1 MLDPSGGQEMI
12 KLRRDATIFGREKG
26 DIILDDIE
34 TSSTHCQ
41 VVHIRGEY
49 FVFDMNSTNGTY
61 VNNQKILKH
70 KLEPGDV
77 VNMGTTQFRFAME
90 AAANVG
96 HIATIFKRKE
106 EPQLKDHRTSVVD
119 SLIETELSTA
129 VNNTQIHLEVIYH
142 DGGGEDFTLNQR
154 VIYLGRASSFGKFD
168 KDPEISRKHLLV
180 KLNDSGEIFIEDQGS
195 TNGTTLNGQAI
206 QGMHQ
211 ITPSDVVQIGL
222 TKIRVRAIE
231 AAA

>member
-1 MLDPSGGQEMI
+1 MI

-26 DIILDDIE
+26 DIVLDDAE

-49 FVFDMNSTNGTY
+49 FVFDMNSTNGTF

-70 KLEPGDV
+70 QLQPGDV
-77 VNMGTTQFRFAME
+77 ISIGSTKFRFAME
-90 AAANVG
+90 EAACVG
-96 HIATIFKRKE
+96 HIATIFRRKDGT
-106 EPQLKDHRTSVVD
+106 LVKDHKTSVVD
-119 SLIETELSTA
+119 SLIETELSTS
-129 VNNTQIHLEVIYH
+129 VSNTQIFLEVVYH
-142 DGGGEDFTLNQR
+142 DGNSEDFTLNQR

-168 KDPEISRKHLLV
+168 KDPEISRKHLLI

-195 TNGTTLNGQAI
+195 TNGTTLNGQTI

-211 ITPSDVVQIGL
+211 VSPGDVVQIGL
-222 TKIRVRAIE
+222 TKIRARPLL

>member
-1 MLDPSGGQEMI
+1 MI

-26 DIILDDIE
+26 DIILDDAE

-41 VVHIRGEY
+41 VVHIRGDY
-49 FVFDMNSTNGTY
+49 FVFDMNSTNGTF

-70 KLEPGDV
+70 QLQAGDILTL
-77 VNMGTTQFRFAME
+77 GGTQFRFAME
-90 AAANVG
+90 EASNVG
-96 HIATIFKRKE
+96 HIATIFKRKDDT
-106 EPQLKDHRTSVVD
+106 PLRNHRTSVVD
-119 SLIETELSTA
+119 SLIETELSTSVA
-129 VNNTQIHLEVIYH
+129 NNHIHLEVVYH
-142 DGGGEDFTLNQR
+142 SGHAEDFTLNQR
-154 VIYLGRASSFGKFD
+154 VIYLGRASSFGRFD

-195 TNGTTLNGQAI
+195 TNGTTINGQII

-222 TKIRVRAIE
+222 TKIRVKVLQ